1 MISVRYMTEGDIDGV
16 LRVER
21 ESFSTPWTEKLFYDE
36 VKNLRTVYFV
46 AITEKDEIIGYGGMW
61 NVVGEGQITNI
72 AVGKDHRGMG
82 VGSRLLESLIEWA
95 KEKEIKIIGLE
106 VREGNINAL
115 GLYKK
120 YGFLEVGKRKDYYKN
135 PTENAI
141 LMDLKLD

>member
-46 AITEKDEIIGYGGMW
+46 ATTEKDEIIGYGGMW

-82 VGSRLLESLIEWA
+82 VGSRLLESLIDWA